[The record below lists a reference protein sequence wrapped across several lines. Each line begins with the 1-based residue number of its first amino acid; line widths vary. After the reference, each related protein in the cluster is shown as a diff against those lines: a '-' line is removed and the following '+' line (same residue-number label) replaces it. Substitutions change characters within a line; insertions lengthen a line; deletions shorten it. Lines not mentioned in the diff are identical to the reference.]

1 MMVSRGARSGLF
13 GGGRAAMGAMVLAA
27 AFASMLPGS
36 AFAKDAAVLLGL
48 HFPADVAG
56 FGFQETTDYES
67 RQKGLGYSAYYRQG
81 DKWADVYVYD
91 LTRQDIP
98 QGYDAAASKAQY
110 DQAAGD
116 IAAAAKQGIYR
127 SAAPAGA
134 LSEPGFVCGRFAIV
148 DKNGNANDS
157 VLCVKTWQGR
167 FLKVRLSGPKGSLAA
182 KTVDRFVSAWSK
194 P

>member
-1 MMVSRGARSGLF
+1 VSSRGGRSGLF
-13 GGGRAAMGAMVLAA
+13 GGGRTAVGAMVLAVA
-27 AFASMLPGS
+27 LVGAMPGS
-36 AFAKDAAVLLGL
+36 ACAKDAAVLLGL

-56 FGFQETTDYES
+56 FAFQETTDYES
-67 RQKGLGYSAYYRQG
+67 RQKGLGYSAYYRQ
-81 DKWADVYVYD
+81 DEKWADVYVYD
-91 LTRQDIP
+91 LTRKDIP
-98 QGYDAAASKAQY
+98 QAYDAAASKAQY
-110 DQAAGD
+110 KQAAGD

-148 DKNGNANDS
+148 DKNGTANDS
-157 VLCVKTWQGR
+157 VLCVRTWQGK

-182 KTVDRFVSAWSK
+182 GTVDRFMGAWSN